1 MYGNFV
7 LDANGYRWV
16 NYRLPF
22 AFTYAHLLDLWAYA
36 LHSRMRWSGDKKRRF
51 GHRTTMPKG
60 AVARHKNVRLRRAH
74 GDNSFNEYDCALG
87 QWLRDGIGLKPER
100 MGS

>member
-36 LHSRMRWSGDKKRRF
+36 LHSRMRWSGDKKRRR
-51 GHRTTMPKG
+51 GSHPKMPKG
-60 AVARHKNVRLRRAH
+60 AVARHTNTRLRRAV
-74 GDNSFNEYDCALG
+74 GPNSFNEHDRAMAL
-87 QWLRDGIGLKPER
+87 WLADSIGLKPER
-100 MGS
+100 NGP